1 MTSES
6 PQSHSFQVQ
15 RHGEI
20 AVVIP
25 SPEVESMHEVLIE
38 QAAKMVVNSL
48 KEDPPAGIV
57 VDLSQVSYFG
67 SVFLSFLLRCHT
79 LAKKHGS
86 EIVLAGVSAPARELL
101 HLCELETLWAFYPNR
116 KEAIE
121 ALSGSD

>member
-1 MTSES
+1 MTGET
-6 PQSHSFQVQ
+6 PQSQSFNIE

-57 VDLSQVSYFG
+57 IDLSQVNYVG
-67 SVFLSFLLRCHT
+67 SVFVSFLLRCHM
-79 LAKKHGS
+79 LAKKQGS
-86 EIVLAGVSAPARELL
+86 EIVLAGASEPARELL
-101 HLCELETLWAFYPNR
+101 HLLDLETIWALYPNR
-116 KEAIE
+116 KEAVE